1 MWIVDIW
8 SFFSS
13 ETRTLLHVGGRM
25 LQDWS
30 RGTHQLLL
38 KSSTTR
44 NGHKNLDQEKRAQN
58 IKKKSVL
65 WPTFDRKKNAC
76 VYFEPLLSVLTFLS
90 TTTSWEQSHI
100 VRKQL
105 LEKSLF
111 TPSSHIMC
119 SEWCDLPDFE
129 VHGGAQSV
137 KMCCEWPMGWVIIKV
152 NYTVSDLTPRCL
164 TKRPFVR
171 FLEVNIKAN

>member
-1 MWIVDIW
+1 MLWFQSVHCRYLI
-8 SFFSS
+8 FFFQW
-13 ETRTLLHVGGRM
+13 LGHVGAAECCRGGLEKARTNSY
-25 LQDWS
+25 LS
-30 RGTHQLLL
+30 RRRQGTDTKISTKKKRL
-38 KSSTTR
+38 K
-44 NGHKNLDQEKRAQN
+44 

-111 TPSSHIMC
+111 TIYRHHIIC
-119 SEWCDLPDFE
+119 
-129 VHGGAQSV
+129 A
-137 KMCCEWPMGWVIIKV
+137 
-152 NYTVSDLTPRCL
+152 VSDAICQILKCMGGH
-164 TKRPFVR
+164 KVSKY
-171 FLEVNIKAN
+171 VANGPWAEWSLRWITQWRTYHQGVWPKGPL